1 MSIIRCCFLALA
13 AIYSLNLS
21 AKEIYVSTKGNDHN
35 PGTKA
40 LPLSSLYGA
49 RDLIRVLRKTEN
61 LNESVRVI
69 VGDGMYFM
77 NEPLILNEQ
86 DSGTENAPVIFIA
99 EENANPAFV
108 GGIQITNWEKVIDN
122 LWKAKVAEV
131 KSYGFN
137 FEQLYVN
144 GRFATRARTPNQGF
158 FFLKGVSETI
168 LSKGE
173 GRVAEMAVQKLKIF
187 PEAVTVLNSFSKT
200 DFDEAVLTLYHKWDN
215 TRKRISGFDSDSSAV
230 FTVGTG
236 MKPWNSLDKQTR
248 FSIENYKAALD
259 TCGEWYLEKTG
270 FLYYKPLEGE
280 NMVNVKVFAPVVNQ
294 FLILKGNETTGQ
306 KVQNIRFE
314 NLHFEVAGYKMPLW
328 GNEPAQAA
336 SPVEAVIMADYAN
349 KIEFVNC
356 EISKL
361 GTNAFWFRKACTDCL
376 ISHCYIYELG
386 AGGVKIGEMI
396 ITANENDLTRRITID
411 NNIIRS
417 GGFVFPC
424 AVGVTIFQ
432 SSDNKVTHN
441 EIANFRYS
449 GVSVGWVWGYSY
461 SPSKRN
467 TIEFNHIHHL
477 GWGELCDM
485 GGVYCL
491 GEAQGTTVSNNVI
504 HHIYSFD
511 YGGWGLYTDEGSTG
525 VVMENNL
532 VYACKNSAFHQH
544 YGKENTIRNNIFAA
558 NIRGQLQ
565 ATRIEP
571 HLSFNFTNNIIW
583 FNTGT
588 LLTSNW
594 KKVNINSESNCYWDT
609 RTKDIRFDKQS
620 FKEWQAGGKDLKS
633 VIADPVFVNP
643 QTFDFTVKNKPMMK
657 KISFKPFDYSKAGVY
672 GSNEWVDLAKF
683 NPLLAEKYDIAVKK
697 LEEKYK

>member
-1 MSIIRCCFLALA
+1 MMNILRYCFLAIA
-13 AIYSLNLS
+13 TIYSLNLS
-21 AKEIYVSTKGNDHN
+21 AKEIYVSTKGNDRN
-35 PGTKA
+35 PGTKVQ
-40 LPLSSLYGA
+40 PLSSLYGA
-49 RDLIRVLRKTEN
+49 RDLIRVLRKIEN
-61 LNESVRVI
+61 LNEEVRVI
-69 VGDGMYFM
+69 VGDGLYFM
-77 NEPLILNEQ
+77 YEPLILNEQ
-86 DSGTENAPVIFIA
+86 DSGTENAPVTFIA
-99 EENANPAFV
+99 DENANPVFL
-108 GGIQITNWEKVIDN
+108 GGIQITNWEKVSDN
-122 LWKAKVAEV
+122 LWKAKVPEV
-131 KSYGFN
+131 NSYGFN

-158 FFLKGVSETI
+158 FSLKGVSETI

-236 MKPWNSLDKQTR
+236 MKPWNTLDKQTR
-248 FSIENYKAALD
+248 YSIENYNAALD

-280 NMVNVKVFAPVVNQ
+280 NIATIKAFAPVVNQ

-396 ITANENDLTRRITID
+396 IPANENDLTRRITID
-411 NNIIRS
+411 NNIIRT

-491 GEAQGTTVSNNVI
+491 G
-504 HHIYSFD
+504 
-511 YGGWGLYTDEGSTG
+511 
-525 VVMENNL
+525 
-532 VYACKNSAFHQH
+532 
-544 YGKENTIRNNIFAA
+544 
-558 NIRGQLQ
+558 
-565 ATRIEP
+565 
-571 HLSFNFTNNIIW
+571 
-583 FNTGT
+583 
-588 LLTSNW
+588 
-594 KKVNINSESNCYWDT
+594 
-609 RTKDIRFDKQS
+609 
-620 FKEWQAGGKDLKS
+620 
-633 VIADPVFVNP
+633 
-643 QTFDFTVKNKPMMK
+643 
-657 KISFKPFDYSKAGVY
+657 
-672 GSNEWVDLAKF
+672 
-683 NPLLAEKYDIAVKK
+683 
-697 LEEKYK
+697 